1 MAAATRSPGTGKTG
15 RTKNGAGKF
24 TRAPAL
30 EPVRLHGLE
39 DAPAPDTAGTFEGL
53 HFDRE
58 SFDGTDLQG
67 STFLECEFSAVS
79 MTDTALRGARFVEC
93 RATGLYATVF
103 RAPRAT
109 FRDVVLAGSRLGS
122 AELYDNG
129 WNSVHVDGGKLD
141 FVNLRS
147 SRLTDVLFS
156 NAIIGELDL
165 EGVHATRVA
174 FRNCRI
180 GALNLSGAVLQD
192 VDLRTTEFRSITD
205 LPGLS
210 GATVD
215 ASQMMMLAPLLA
227 ANLGLR
233 VEG

>member
-1 MAAATRSPGTGKTG
+1 MAAAPRRRAGAGKTGTGK
-15 RTKNGAGKF
+15 

-30 EPVRLHGLE
+30 DPVRLGGLE
-39 DAPAPDTAGTFEGL
+39 EAQAPESPGSFEGL
-53 HFDRE
+53 HFDGV

-79 MTDTALRGARFVEC
+79 MTDAGLRGARFLEC
-93 RATGLYATVF
+93 LSAGLYAPVF

-109 FRDVVLAGSRLGS
+109 FRDVVLEGSRLGS
-122 AELYDNG
+122 AELYDNA

-141 FVNLRS
+141 YVNLRS
-147 SRLTDVLFS
+147 SRLTDVLFTGCT
-156 NAIIGELDL
+156 IEELDL
-165 EGVHATRVA
+165 DGVHAVRVA
-174 FRNCRI
+174 FRDCRI

-192 VDLRTTEFRSITD
+192 VDLRSTEFRSVTH

-215 ASQMMMLAPLLA
+215 DGQLMMLAPLLA

>member
-1 MAAATRSPGTGKTG
+1 M
-15 RTKNGAGKF
+15 
-24 TRAPAL
+24 
-30 EPVRLHGLE
+30 RLHGLT
-39 DAPAPDTAGTFEGL
+39 DAPAPQAGDLCEGL
-53 HFDRE
+53 RFDGG
-58 SFDGTDLQG
+58 SFDGMDLQG
-67 STFLECEFSAVS
+67 STFQECEFAAVS
-79 MTDTALRGARFVEC
+79 MMDTGLRGARFLEC
-93 RATGLYATVF
+93 RFEGLYAPVF
-103 RAPRAT
+103 RAPRST
-109 FRDVVLAGSRLGS
+109 FRDVVLQGSRLGS

-156 NAIIGELDL
+156 NCMIEELDL
-165 EGVHATRVA
+165 DGVHATRVA
-174 FRNCRI
+174 FRDCRI
-180 GALNLSGAVLQD
+180 GSMNLSGAVLQD
-192 VDLRTTEFRSITD
+192 VDLRTTDFRSITN

-215 ASQMMMLAPLLA
+215 EAQLMMLAPLLA